1 MRAKIEKFLERY
13 PKDATSW
20 ADATDEIRDMS
31 RESREILEDCDG
43 IAVEAVN
50 FKAIRTPA
58 EWNTKG
64 RESILAN
71 FDRMS
76 EYTKRD
82 FYASFRD
89 WFEPAEP
96 NEPKEPWA
104 MKLVDGTILFFDTN
118 EEMVAHSV
126 KPEVNYQTMGK
137 REYIAN

>member
-1 MRAKIEKFLERY
+1 METMRAKIEQFLERY

-20 ADATDEIRDMS
+20 ADATDEIRDLS

-43 IAVEAVN
+43 ITVEAVN
-50 FKAIRTPA
+50 FKAIKTPA

-82 FYASFRD
+82 FYASFRG
-89 WFEPAEP
+89 WFEPERA
-96 NEPKEPWA
+96 
-104 MKLVDGTILFFDTN
+104 
-118 EEMVAHSV
+118 
-126 KPEVNYQTMGK
+126 
-137 REYIAN
+137 